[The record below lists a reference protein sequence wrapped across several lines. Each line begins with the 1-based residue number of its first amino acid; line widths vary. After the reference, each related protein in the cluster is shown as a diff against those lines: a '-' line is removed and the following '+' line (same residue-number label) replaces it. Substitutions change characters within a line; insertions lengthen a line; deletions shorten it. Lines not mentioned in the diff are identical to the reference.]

1 MKTTNKLTT
10 DFMVMY
16 INIPTEDRIE
26 HYVVDIFRPDMDEY
40 IYDVNI
46 YDLDTDGQDLY
57 GRFKINSD
65 YGILN
70 DYKLDEREELILA
83 FIANRL
89 ELD

>member
-1 MKTTNKLTT
+1 MKTTNRLTT
-10 DFMVMY
+10 DFIAMY
-16 INIPTEDRIE
+16 INIPTDEGIE
-26 HYVVDIFRPDMDEY
+26 HYVVNIFRPDMDED

-57 GRFKINSD
+57 GQLKINSD
-65 YGILN
+65 YGLLN